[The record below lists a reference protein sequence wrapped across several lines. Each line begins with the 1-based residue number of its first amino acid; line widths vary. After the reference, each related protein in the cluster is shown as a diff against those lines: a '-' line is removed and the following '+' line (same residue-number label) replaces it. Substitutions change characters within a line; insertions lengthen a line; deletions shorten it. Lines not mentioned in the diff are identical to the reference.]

1 MTAADI
7 IIIGAGPGGYET
19 ALLAASKGKSV
30 ILIEESHLG
39 GTCLNEGCI
48 PTKSLCRSAEILR
61 ELKEAETFGV
71 RDLSFS
77 FDFRAAM
84 QRKDSVV
91 AQLSSGV
98 ETMLGNKLITI
109 VLGKASFKDA
119 SVVLVNGQE
128 YTAENI
134 IIATGSHAFIPDIPG
149 MDLPGV
155 ITSKEILSLE
165 SMPDSLCIIGAG
177 VIGLEFASI
186 MNSFGCK
193 VTILE
198 YCREILPRFDADI
211 AKRLKQSLV
220 RSGITIVN
228 SAMVQSVSVS
238 GEGLSVQYE
247 LKGKTETVQ
256 ADKVLAAIG
265 RRANVN
271 SMNFE
276 EIGIELSKKG
286 IKVDAN
292 MQTNIPHIYAMGD
305 VTGGFMLAHEA
316 VAHGRRVLAH
326 IFGEEDRTDLGL
338 VPAAVFTSPEA
349 ACVGLTE
356 QQCSDSGQECHCRK
370 SFFRSNGKAVCLGQT
385 DGFCKIVIAGKQGS
399 DGKILG
405 CHLFGPH
412 SADLIQEITA
422 LISRG
427 AYMSDLDSIIHP
439 HPTLSEIFVN

>member
-30 ILIEESHLG
+30 ILVEASVLG

-61 ELKEAETFGV
+61 DLKEAEDFGV
-71 RDLSFS
+71 RDLKFS
-77 FDFRAAM
+77 FDFGAAM
-84 QRKDSVV
+84 KRKDSVIG
-91 AQLSSGV
+91 QLRNGV
-98 ETMLGNKLITI
+98 ETLLGNKLITI
-109 VLGKASFKDA
+109 VYGKASFKDA
-119 SVVLVNGQE
+119 SVVLVDGQE

-134 IIATGSHAFIPDIPG
+134 IIATGSHAFVPDIPG

-155 ITSKEILSLE
+155 LTSKEILSLE

-193 VTILE
+193 VTVLE

-238 GEGLSVQYE
+238 AEGVSVQYE

-265 RRANVN
+265 RRANLG

-276 EIGIELSKKG
+276 EIGIELTGKG
-286 IKVDAN
+286 IKVDSS
-292 MQTNIPHIYAMGD
+292 MQTSIPHIYAVGD
-305 VTGGFMLAHEA
+305 ITGGLMLAHEA
-316 VAHGRRVLAH
+316 VAQGRRALAH
-326 IFGEEDRTDLGL
+326 ICGEEDRTDLGL
-338 VPAAVFTSPEA
+338 VPAAVFTYPEA

-356 QQCSDSGQECHCRK
+356 QQCADAGQECHCRK
-370 SFFRSNGKAVCLGQT
+370 SFFRANGKAVCLGQT
-385 DGFCKIVIAGKQGS
+385 DGFCKIVVAGKQGS
-399 DGKILG
+399 DGRILG

-422 LISRG
+422 LVSRG
-427 AYMSDLDSIIHP
+427 ASLSDLDSVIHP
-439 HPTLSEIFVN
+439 HPTLSEVFVN